1 MKSIILYSCLLSSK
15 TASCGPREPP
25 QISTFITTL
34 LAATHCAL
42 LRLPLTKHQNTMAC
56 NVACGTAGTTCNAA
70 CVTPPTRSDDDVRC
84 AAYASELGVNEQK
97 RLRVLC
103 LHSFRTNAKIL
114 DTQLML

>member
-1 MKSIILYSCLLSSK
+1 
-15 TASCGPREPP
+15 
-25 QISTFITTL
+25 
-34 LAATHCAL
+34 
-42 LRLPLTKHQNTMAC
+42 MAC
-56 NVACGTAGTTCNAA
+56 NVACGTAGKACNAA

-114 DTQLML
+114 ETQLMLRGWLKRLGIVSNLSISTRPTPVQQPKH